1 MFAHYLIA
9 IIEYSRVVEPQNK
22 AQTKHNAL
30 PFIMAEQKC
39 LNNYVNIVHCIES
52 NRDRRRA
59 EKWSERAKATGCV
72 LAKS

>member
-9 IIEYSRVVEPQNK
+9 IIEYSRVVGPQNK

-30 PFIMAEQKC
+30 SFIMAEQKC
-39 LNNYVNIVHCIES
+39 LNNYVNIVRIALNQTETDGELK
-52 NRDRRRA
+52 N
-59 EKWSERAKATGCV
+59 WSELATGCV